1 MSKIVEQL
9 NNLVQ
14 LNAIE
19 AGKNYVSVSVRLP
32 KKTATMIQ
40 LLSIASKKP
49 VHSILTQEISE
60 KIAERIL
67 SDISNIAVL
76 EHYIDG
82 SDCDEGGF
90 LSVLIKKGVID
101 ENISLLD

>member
-1 MSKIVEQL
+1 MSKIVDQL
-9 NNLVQ
+9 NSLVQ

-40 LLSIASKKP
+40 LLSIALKKP

-60 KIAERIL
+60 KIAEKIL

-76 EHYIDG
+76 EHYIEEN
-82 SDCDEGGF
+82 DCAEGGF
-90 LSVLIKKGVID
+90 LSVLIERGVIE
-101 ENISLLD
+101 ENICLLD